1 MGKIVELR
9 PRRFS
14 PGDPSREAT
23 HQQASIEEATSRL
36 MVSVGDLIGILE
48 ASHDRIRALI
58 DTIPDAEAAARLSRD
73 HAKLSAALW
82 DAKEKVATLAKP
94 EP

>member
-9 PRRFS
+9 PRLSS
-14 PGDPSREAT
+14 PGGTSRDGT
-23 HQQASIEEATSRL
+23 HEQAPIEEATSRL

-48 ASHDRIRALI
+48 ASHERIRALI

-73 HAKLSAALW
+73 HAKLSAALQ
-82 DAKEKVATLAKP
+82 DAKEKVAILARP